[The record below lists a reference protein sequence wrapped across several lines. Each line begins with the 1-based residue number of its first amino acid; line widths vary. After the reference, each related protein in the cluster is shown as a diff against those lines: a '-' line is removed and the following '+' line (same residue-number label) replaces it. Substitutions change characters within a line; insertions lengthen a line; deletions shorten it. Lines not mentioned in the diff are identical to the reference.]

1 MSQTF
6 EMLCSPFSIGGV
18 TLRNRFV
25 MAPVTTGSYLGEH
38 GEFSPDGIDYFA
50 RRAEGGFGLLLS
62 GALTC
67 DSQVDTAQTLGPSIA
82 AGENAPYVI
91 AAGRELNQ
99 RLAPLGTKM
108 FLQLTMGLGR
118 NYPGLYAPSALP
130 VYGAPGQV
138 SPALTTEQVHAK
150 IDAVV
155 AGARV
160 AQEAGFAGVEV
171 HAMHW
176 GYLLDQFAMSL
187 TNRRSDEYGG
197 SLENRLRAAGQIV
210 AGIKRDCGSDFPV
223 MMRLGLKSYVR
234 DFGQASFDGTGERGR
249 TLEEGVRIARMLESL
264 GYDALDVD
272 TGTYDSF
279 YWACPPSYVPRGYM
293 AQLASA
299 AKRAVGI
306 PVICGSRMNSP
317 ALDEQGI
324 EDGSFDAV
332 ALGRP
337 AIADPDLPRKVE
349 QGMPERIRPCLGCN
363 QGCFERV
370 VGEGKPAGCT
380 VNAEMGHAA
389 SYQATKA
396 DAPRRV
402 VVLGGGVAGMEAAR
416 VAALRG
422 HEVVLLERRGELGGH
437 LIAGARLEQKREL
450 GELNAWYQCEIERL
464 GVDVRLG
471 TDASAA
477 DVAALAAEKG
487 VVVLAT
493 GSRSVLPAA
502 LPGHERAIT
511 CVEALMNPER
521 VGERVVVVGDG
532 FVGGADVALQ
542 CARHGKKVSLV
553 QELPELFLGWLGV
566 PTPNRQY
573 LADAL
578 DHYGVRVLLGCEGV
592 EVVEGGVD
600 VAAPEKLHLPA
611 DTVIAAETF
620 EPLPSMGEALEQAGL
635 EVYEVGDGAQVGNI
649 LTAVERAYAVA
660 REL

>member
-1 MSQTF
+1 M
-6 EMLCSPFSIGGV
+6 
-18 TLRNRFV
+18 
-25 MAPVTTGSYLGEH
+25 
-38 GEFSPDGIDYFA
+38 
-50 RRAEGGFGLLLS
+50 
-62 GALTC
+62 
-67 DSQVDTAQTLGPSIA
+67 
-82 AGENAPYVI
+82 
-91 AAGRELNQ
+91 
-99 RLAPLGTKM
+99 
-108 FLQLTMGLGR
+108 
-118 NYPGLYAPSALP
+118 
-130 VYGAPGQV
+130 
-138 SPALTTEQVHAK
+138 
-150 IDAVV
+150 
-155 AGARV
+155 
-160 AQEAGFAGVEV
+160 
-171 HAMHW
+171 
-176 GYLLDQFAMSL
+176 
-187 TNRRSDEYGG
+187 
-197 SLENRLRAAGQIV
+197 
-210 AGIKRDCGSDFPV
+210 
-223 MMRLGLKSYVR
+223 
-234 DFGQASFDGTGERGR
+234 
-249 TLEEGVRIARMLESL
+249 RIARMLEEQ
-264 GYDALDVD
+264 GYDALDMD

-293 AQLASA
+293 AELASA
-299 AKRAVGI
+299 AKCAVGI
-306 PVICGSRMNSP
+306 PVICGSRMNDP

-349 QGMPERIRPCLGCN
+349 QDTPERIRPCLGCN

-370 VGEGKPAGCT
+370 VGEGKPAVCT

-389 SYQATKA
+389 SYQVTKA

-402 VVLGGGVAGMEAAR
+402 VVVGGGVAGMEAAR

-450 GELNAWYQCEIERL
+450 GELNVWCQHELERL

-471 TDASAA
+471 ADISAA
-477 DVAALAAEKG
+477 DVTALAAENG

-511 CVEALMNPER
+511 CVDALMNPER
-521 VGERVVVVGDG
+521 VGDRVVVVGDG

-542 CARHGKKVSLV
+542 CARHGKQVSLV

-566 PTPNRQY
+566 PTPNAQY

-578 DHYGVRVLLGCEGV
+578 EHYGVRVLLGCGDI
-592 EVVEGGVD
+592 EVVDGGVD
-600 VAAPEKLHLPA
+600 VAAPEMLHLPA
-611 DTVIAAETF
+611 DTVVAAETF
-620 EPLPSMGEALEQAGL
+620 EPLPSMREALEQSGF

-649 LTAVERAYAVA
+649 LTAVGRAYAVA